1 MKKKSLKF
9 IGVISMLFLLSGC
22 DLPLQEEFNFKPE
35 VDILAPF
42 ENITAWEWIQTRSS
56 TTTQAPY
63 LGSEFDYFK
72 AAIIKA
78 DMVEEYNQIAT
89 KERTYLLLNNN
100 AFLGAG
106 DVINIITGSAAAI
119 PAGETAEQT
128 MARVD
133 TPAELDKL
141 KAVLRYHIVTT
152 YILQVPTLF
161 TRNLDYVFQTLIPG
175 TDGLIAFRRTT
186 DGSVQWTITVNS
198 PTAPLPATATAEFEN
213 VINHNYQFKNGVG
226 HVIADPVRNKPY

>member
-1 MKKKSLKF
+1 MKIKSLKF
-9 IGVISMLFLLSGC
+9 VGVISMLFLLSGC
-22 DLPLQEEFNFKPE
+22 DLPLQEEFDFKPE
-35 VDILAPF
+35 VDINNPF

-56 TTTQAPY
+56 KSPQAPY
-63 LGSEFDYFK
+63 SPVEFDYFK

-78 DMVEEYNQIAT
+78 DMIEEYNQVAT
-89 KERTYLLLNNN
+89 KDRTFLLLNNN

-128 MARVD
+128 MDKVD
-133 TPAELDKL
+133 TPAELAKL

-161 TRNLDYVFQTLIPG
+161 TVNVDYIFQTLIPDV
-175 TDGLIAFRRTT
+175 DGEIAFRRTVSA
-186 DGSVQWTITVNS
+186 SVLWAITVNS
-198 PTAPLPATATAEFEN
+198 PTAPLPATAIAEPEV